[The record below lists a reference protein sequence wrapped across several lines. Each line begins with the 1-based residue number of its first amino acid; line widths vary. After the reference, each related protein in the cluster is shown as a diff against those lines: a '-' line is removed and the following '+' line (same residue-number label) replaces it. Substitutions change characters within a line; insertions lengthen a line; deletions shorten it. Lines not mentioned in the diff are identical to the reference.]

1 MPTTKTAKENSMVT
15 VGYSALGVSLPL
27 FVAHRAGLFA
37 DQGLRV
43 QMRGYPTAHPLV
55 EGIIDEDVPC
65 GGFVAFPIALHRH
78 LRARPL
84 HYACAVA
91 EDLDNPISFL
101 LVRRGSGIRSIDDL
115 AGRRVGVLPTK
126 AYREWLKALLARSGL
141 GYHQVKLDRTC
152 KCMQTCSASKVPIER
167 MVPVHDVLPHETAMA
182 LRSGRVDA
190 IFTNDPGATAA
201 VRSGVAEV
209 FGDRPIL
216 PSLLGS
222 PFLFGSFVFD
232 SDFVADRPDEARRI
246 VAALDAGVR
255 FCRHDPAEARRLAA
269 PYLPPSCSDLSDGLG
284 RPIFLTSGEVDTARL
299 QATIDLLAD
308 GDMIGGPVQIGPW
321 VMRTD
326 APSLPRS
333 VARPPRSAR
342 ADHAGP
348 VAGCA

>member
-1 MPTTKTAKENSMVT
+1 MVT
-15 VGYSALGVSLPL
+15 IGYSALGVSLPL
-27 FVAHRAGLFA
+27 FVAHRTGLFA

-55 EGIIDEDVPC
+55 EDIIDEGVPC

-78 LRARPL
+78 VRARPL

-101 LVRRGSGIRSIDDL
+101 LVRKGSGIRSLEDL

-126 AYREWLKALLARSGL
+126 AYREWLKALLARAGL
-141 GYHQVKLDRTC
+141 GYHQMKLDKTC
-152 KCMQTCSASKVPIER
+152 KCMTTCGASKVPFER
-167 MVPVHDVLPHETAMA
+167 LVPVDDVLPYETASA

-190 IFTNDPGATAA
+190 IFTNDPGVTDA
-201 VRSGVAEV
+201 VRSGVADI

-255 FCRHDPAEARRLAA
+255 VCQQDPAEARRLAA
-269 PYLPPSCSDLSDGLG
+269 AYLPRSCADLRDGLG
-284 RPIFLTSGEVDTARL
+284 RPVFLTSREVDAARI
-299 QATIDLLAD
+299 QATTDLLAD
-308 GDMIGGPVQIGPW
+308 GGMIGGRVDIRPW
-321 VMRTD
+321 VMGTD
-326 APSLPRS
+326 TALPQRS
-333 VARPPRSAR
+333 GPRPTRRPRGE
-342 ADHAGP
+342 HAEF
-348 VAGCA
+348 VTSCA